1 MTIRLK
7 LAWNSTLIVAAVLGF
22 TFLGT
27 YLFFEQ
33 HVRQSFYK
41 RLQSSALT
49 AAFFHLE
56 KDELNDQKYQ
66 IIEQRYQE
74 IHDESIRFFDENN
87 RMVFEDDTLDYR
99 IDADILERI
108 RRKQITYFD
117 IGERQFSGI
126 FYQDN
131 EGNYVVLASAVDADG
146 YSQLKR
152 LRLYLLLFYALGV
165 GLSFI
170 LTNLLAKQTFKPF
183 ARLIRNVNTISATN
197 LHERLET
204 SDTERDE
211 LTELRESFNLFLDRL
226 ESGVKSQQNFLKHAS
241 HELKTPLASIIGNLE
256 VTLSK
261 HRSNAEYV
269 EKMRAL
275 HNDALH
281 IKAILEG
288 LLLLSGLEASKNISL
303 MKLRIDELLWDLL
316 EKIGIHH
323 PEAIV
328 RIDLEE
334 MRNKPALLEVL
345 ANREL
350 LLIAIG
356 NLIDNA
362 LKFSNNQPVL
372 IKLYED
378 EERLCLTIKDKGIG
392 IEAADQQDIFNLFYR
407 GAKSAA
413 IPGHGIGLYLGKQ
426 VLDLHGITLDVSST
440 PDIGTTF
447 YLFFPKFHL

>member
-27 YLFFEQ
+27 YLFFQQ

-41 RLQSSALT
+41 RLQSSAFT

-56 KDELNDQKYQ
+56 KDELNDQKYE

-74 IHDESIRFFDENN
+74 IHNESIRFFDENN

-99 IDADILERI
+99 IDADILDRI
-108 RRKQITYFD
+108 RLQQITYFD
-117 IGERQFSGI
+117 IGDRQFSGI

-131 EGNYVVLASAVDADG
+131 EGNYVVLASAVDTDG
-146 YSQLKR
+146 YTQLKR
-152 LRLYLLLFYALGV
+152 LRLYLLLFYVLGV
-165 GLSFI
+165 GLSFL
-170 LTNLLAKQTFKPF
+170 LTILLAKQTFKPF

-204 SDTERDE
+204 NDTEKDE
-211 LTELRESFNLFLDRL
+211 LTELTESFNLFLDRL
-226 ESGVKSQQNFLKHAS
+226 ENGVKSQQNFLKHAS

-261 HRSNAEYV
+261 PRSVAEYTD
-269 EKMRAL
+269 KMQAL

-303 MKLRIDELLWDLL
+303 TKLRIDELLWDLL
-316 EKIGIHH
+316 EKISIHH
-323 PEAIV
+323 PTAVV

-334 MRNKPALLEVL
+334 MRNKPTLLEVM

-362 LKFSNNQPVL
+362 LKFSNNLPVL
-372 IKLYED
+372 IKLYEQ
-378 EERLCLTIKDKGIG
+378 EEKLCLSVTDEGIG
-392 IEAADQQDIFNLFYR
+392 IDVADRQDIFNLFYR
-407 GAKSAA
+407 GAKSSAT
-413 IPGHGIGLYLGKQ
+413 PGHGIGLYLGKQ
-426 VLDLHGITLDVSST
+426 VLDLHHVTISVSST
-440 PDIGTTF
+440 PQVGTTF
-447 YLFFPKFHL
+447 YLFFPKFP